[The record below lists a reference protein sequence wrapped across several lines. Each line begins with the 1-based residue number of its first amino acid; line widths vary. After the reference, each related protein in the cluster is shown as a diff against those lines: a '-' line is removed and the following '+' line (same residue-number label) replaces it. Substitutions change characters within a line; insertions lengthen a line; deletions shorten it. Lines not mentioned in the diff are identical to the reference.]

1 LGSRALQCRERYHA
15 PIGRSVTDFM
25 VVRRRKGSLFLLR
38 CVRLL
43 LADCVAKV
51 ECCRSINFS
60 RKHKREAI
68 ADSYNLYRVTEVAC
82 EFNVRRWEP
91 SHLYTKT
98 APVARRIFDHQCKT
112 TFATQSARNG
122 RADWSRSCPVLGVL
136 RPRLCCDGA
145 AVPDPE
151 RHFVTVNYCIA
162 KGLFDHPVRWRA
174 QPSRRFEASSISI
187 SQRPSQPN

>member
-1 LGSRALQCRERYHA
+1 MFGLRLPRRTASPSRFRDLGAPTRLSNNPFAVHQLTVVTRRDGSDSAAPVTGCRDRYTSNTGLECGQ
-15 PIGRSVTDFM
+15 PWRPF
-25 VVRRRKGSLFLLR
+25 R
-38 CVRLL
+38 
-43 LADCVAKV
+43 ADCVAKV

-112 TFATQSARNG
+112 TFATQSTLTG
-122 RADWSRSCPVLGVL
+122 LSGPSFYRS
-136 RPRLCCDGA
+136 
-145 AVPDPE
+145 
-151 RHFVTVNYCIA
+151 A
-162 KGLFDHPVRWRA
+162 K
-174 QPSRRFEASSISI
+174 S
-187 SQRPSQPN
+187 